1 VANNNPNQ
9 QANQASANA
18 AQQQAN
24 ALNQSRQALT
34 ELLQLQRDYATEA
47 GKAAKSVFGNNI
59 QAQETAKAF
68 KDIASASR
76 QFEQNIGDVLSGTKT
91 LASLEK
97 DIANSEKAKN
107 RLLVEARQALNKM
120 NFSQSEITEALRD
133 QNGLYRLI
141 GNTTNSLTDAQTDLL
156 FLYADQQSALE
167 EQSREMQILAER
179 AGNIDDAFG
188 LAGGTAEGLTG
199 ILGK

>member
-1 VANNNPNQ
+1 MANNNPNQ

-91 LASLEK
+91 LPSL
-97 DIANSEKAKN
+97 
-107 RLLVEARQALNKM
+107 
-120 NFSQSEITEALRD
+120 
-133 QNGLYRLI
+133 
-141 GNTTNSLTDAQTDLL
+141 
-156 FLYADQQSALE
+156 
-167 EQSREMQILAER
+167 
-179 AGNIDDAFG
+179 
-188 LAGGTAEGLTG
+188 
-199 ILGK
+199 